1 MLRRSTQTR
10 MGGAVLRGALMVA
23 TLTAL
28 TAGAARAETIDEMF
42 ERGNQAYFQERYK
55 DALDGWQRVVEDFG
69 VDDPAL
75 AYNLGNAA
83 YKLDRLGEAVYWY
96 KRALSLDP
104 PEAVEGDARANLD
117 LVRAALTER
126 YRKEAQGQF
135 VFDESHG
142 AAWSVFTLLPPAG
155 VQWAFVGAWLA
166 LFGLLA
172 ARRLR
177 PSRGR
182 VLAWAAGAMALIT
195 LVTGVFWVGNQA
207 VTART
212 RLGVVV
218 AKDTELKE
226 GRHPD
231 AAAHAIPEGLEVRIV
246 DTVDPEWTRIELSN
260 GLEGWVPVATVR
272 EIGG

>member
-1 MLRRSTQTR
+1 MRPERRSR
-10 MGGAVLRGALMVA
+10 RPAFVCAVLVWLALAGPARG
-23 TLTAL
+23 
-28 TAGAARAETIDEMF
+28 ETIDELF
-42 ERGNQAYFQERYK
+42 EQSNQAYFQERYR
-55 DALDGWQRVVEDFG
+55 DALDGWQRIVDGFG

-83 YKLDRLGEAVYWY
+83 FKLDRLGEAVYWY
-96 KRALSLDP
+96 KRALALDP
-104 PEAVEGDARANLD
+104 VEAVETDARANLG
-117 LVRAALTER
+117 LARAALTER
-126 YRKEAQGQF
+126 YRKEAKGQF

-142 AAWSVFTLLPPAG
+142 ASYTFFTLLPASG
-155 VQWAFVGAWLA
+155 VQWAFVAAWIT

-177 PSRGR
+177 TTPG
-182 VLAWAAGAMALIT
+182 LGWAAGALAIIV
-195 LVTGVFWVGNQA
+195 LVTGTLWVGNLS

-218 AKDTELKE
+218 AKDAELKE

-246 DTVDPEWTRIELSN
+246 DTADPEWTRIELSN
-260 GLEGWVPVATVR
+260 GLEGWVPVRAVR
-272 EIGG
+272 QIGG